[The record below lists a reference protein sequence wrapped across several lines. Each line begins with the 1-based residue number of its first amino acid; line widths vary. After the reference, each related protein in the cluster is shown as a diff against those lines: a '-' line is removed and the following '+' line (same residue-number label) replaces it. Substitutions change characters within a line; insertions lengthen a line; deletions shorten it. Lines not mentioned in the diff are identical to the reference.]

1 MQTLEELIPIW
12 NALPQSDKDIILAVL
27 SAIGFIVLLFFTLRL
42 SSFLIN
48 RYGKDL
54 EVSTRHSLKTLLR
67 ITILLLF
74 LVAFLNQFPQFS
86 GSLLGFSALIGTA
99 IGFASTSTVGNMISG
114 IYLMISRPFVIG
126 DYVILP
132 KLGFEGIVRNIT
144 INYTKIAASNG
155 TTSIITNKTIL
166 DTPVINTRLE
176 IVEKPQQQ
184 DGDGNENQFDEES
197 MASELKQFYRKYST
211 KKSTVYV
218 YPITFSVAVTEKQ
231 EAVNQAIKKLEQFLE
246 TNVEG
251 VRDMNSRMVART
263 RVEVKYELSIMV
275 EKSFQIFRIVSTA
288 LDKLEIFLEEVS

>member
-1 MQTLEELIPIW
+1 MQALEELIPIW
-12 NALPQSDKDIILAVL
+12 NALPQSDKDLILAVL
-27 SAIGFIVLLFFTLRL
+27 SAIGFIVLLIFTLRL

-144 INYTKIAASNG
+144 INYTKIASGNG
-155 TTSIITNKTIL
+155 TTYIITNKTIL
-166 DTPVINTRLE
+166 DTPVINTRVE
-176 IVEKPQQQ
+176 IVEKSIKE
-184 DGDGNENQFDEES
+184 NEDQFDEES
-197 MASELKQFYRKYST
+197 MTAELKHLYRKYST
-211 KKSTVYV
+211 KKATVYV
-218 YPITFSVAVTEKQ
+218 YPVSFSVAVTQKQ
-231 EAVNQAIKKLEQFLE
+231 EAVNQAVKKLEQYLE

-251 VRDMNSRMVART
+251 VRDMNSRIVART